1 MIFISVLT
9 KTTKKKKKKNKKST
23 LYQSAFQ
30 VRHQTTHIFEVWV
43 RHVVVKLNANGTFS
57 RTYVIASEGMQ

>member
-9 KTTKKKKKKNKKST
+9 KTTKKKKKNKKST